1 MTVEAYTLVG
11 LTAALA
17 ALVAVL
23 VYAVLR
29 LGAAARGARARPA
42 GERDEAAFVAAAIQE
57 AVARLREDERKLQ
70 RRAEAS
76 ERLSEEIVGG
86 MGSGLVVAEPNGR
99 LRLINPAARR
109 ILGIGDVPAEAAYR
123 TVLAEAAPLVALI
136 DEALHT
142 GQPVVRHLVEI
153 PPGPSRDRICLG
165 VTVSPMAGPDNG
177 PSAVVCLFSDLTAV
191 VALEEE
197 VRLKE
202 SLASLGELTAGLAHE
217 FRNGLATIHGYARLI
232 DAAALP
238 PREATY
244 LEGIRRETE
253 SLSAVVTNF
262 LNFARPTRLTLAP
275 VDIGALVSRVAD
287 EIRPDAERRGG
298 AVAVEGA
305 FAPVE
310 GDEVLLR
317 QALSNLCRNALEACA
332 DTGQPPAI
340 RLAGAVDHRHGRVT
354 VSVEDNGPGIDP
366 ARLGRIFQPFVTSK
380 PDGTGLGLA
389 LAQKIA
395 VTHNGRIRAAN
406 RAAGG
411 AVFELTLPM
420 TQRP

>member
-1 MTVEAYTLVG
+1 MSVEAYTFVG
-11 LTAALA
+11 LTAVLA
-17 ALVAVL
+17 VLVAVL
-23 VYAVLR
+23 AYAVLR
-29 LGAAARGARARPA
+29 LGAVARGARARS
-42 GERDEAAFVAAAIQE
+42 GGDRDEAAFVAAAIQE

-109 ILGIGDVPAEAAYR
+109 ILGIDEVAPEAPYR
-123 TVLAEAAPLVALI
+123 TVLANAAPLVALI
-136 DEALHT
+136 DEALRS
-142 GQPVVRHLVEI
+142 GRPVVRHLVEI
-153 PPGPSRDRICLG
+153 APGPSRDRICLG

-177 PSAVVCLFSDLTAV
+177 PSAVVCLFTDLTAV

-238 PREATY
+238 PRDATY
-244 LEGIRRETE
+244 LEGIRCETE

-262 LNFARPTRLTLAP
+262 LNFARPTPLTLAP
-275 VDIGALVSRVAD
+275 VDVGALVRRVAD
-287 EIRPDAERRGG
+287 EVRPDAERRGG
-298 AVAVEGA
+298 AVVVEGA

-317 QALSNLCRNALEACA
+317 QALGNLCRNALEACA
-332 DTGQPPAI
+332 DTGEPPAI

-354 VSVEDNGPGIDP
+354 VSVEDNGPGIEP

-389 LAQKIA
+389 IAQKIA
-395 VTHNGRIRAAN
+395 VTHNGRICAAN

>member
-1 MTVEAYTLVG
+1 MSVELYTLVG
-11 LTAALA
+11 LTVVLA
-17 ALVAVL
+17 GLVAVL

-29 LGAAARGARARPA
+29 LGAAARAARGRSA
-42 GERDEAAFVAAAIQE
+42 GVSDEAAFVAAAIQD

-76 ERLSEEIVGG
+76 ERLSEEIIGG
-86 MGSGLVVAEPNGR
+86 MGSGLVVVEPNGR

-109 ILGIGDVPAEAAYR
+109 ILGIGDVPAEAR
-123 TVLAEAAPLVALI
+123 CRDVLAEAAPLVALI
-136 DEALHT
+136 DEALRS
-142 GQPVVRHLVEI
+142 GQPVVRHLLEI
-153 PPGPSRDRICLG
+153 PPGERRDRICLG
-165 VTVSPMAGPDNG
+165 VTVSPMAGPDNS
-177 PSAVVCLFSDLTAV
+177 PSAVVCLFTDLTAV

-244 LEGIRRETE
+244 VEGIRRETE

-262 LNFARPTRLTLAP
+262 LNFARPTPLTLAP
-275 VDIGALVSRVAD
+275 VDIGALVTRVAD
-287 EIRPDAERRGG
+287 EIRPEAERRGG
-298 AVAVEGA
+298 SVAVEGS
-305 FAPVE
+305 FARVE
-310 GDEVLLR
+310 GDEILLR
-317 QALSNLCRNALEACA
+317 QALGNLCRNALEACA
-332 DTGQPPAI
+332 DSGQPPAI
-340 RLAGAVDHRHGRVT
+340 RLAGAVDHRQGRVT
-354 VSVEDNGPGIDP
+354 VSVEDNGPGIEP
-366 ARLGRIFQPFVTSK
+366 ARLNRIFQPFVTSK

-389 LAQKIA
+389 LAQKIV

-406 RAAGG
+406 RPAGG

-420 TQRP
+420 TQRA